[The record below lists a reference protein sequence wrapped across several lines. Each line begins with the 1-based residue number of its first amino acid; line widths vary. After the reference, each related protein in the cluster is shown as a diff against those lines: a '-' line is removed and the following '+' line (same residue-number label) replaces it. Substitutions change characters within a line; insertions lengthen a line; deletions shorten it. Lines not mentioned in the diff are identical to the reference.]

1 MSFRDNLQHLRAT
14 RNMTQEQLAM
24 LLGVSRQ
31 TVTKWEAEKSNPEM
45 DKLIDMCRIFDC
57 TLDDLVRGD
66 LTDRPREA
74 VAMPS
79 SGAPVDVCGYD
90 EHMRGWAF
98 SVATGV
104 AVIILGV
111 SAGVLFAMADLL
123 PGAGD
128 APFFVAVLAAVLVG
142 LAFLIPAGVRHSAFV
157 KAHPY
162 IEDFYTVEEKTHAR
176 ESVTRAVVCGIG
188 LIFAGAAAVLLS
200 EGTAYEAHAAAA
212 MLAFTAA
219 GVWLFIYFG
228 MMSAH
233 QRGSAQQDHRRR
245 ARVRGYPERANRRRH
260 QAASAAEEKS
270 RRQARRGMRRHHDR
284 GHHRGL
290 GAAVRAGF
298 ELARPFELRTQG
310 NLRHVVLDGV
320 AGRRHALRHRGA
332 AHERV
337 RLPRRVEGGAGAS
350 REGFEKRPPRALRP
364 YVGGRGL
371 GERFRWGRPRF
382 SWARRGRYLYE

>member
-111 SAGVLFAMADLL
+111 SAGMLFAMADLL

-142 LAFLIPAGVRHSAFV
+142 LAFLIPAGVRHSAFA

-162 IEDFYTVEEKTHAR
+162 IEDFYTIEEKTRAR

-212 MLAFTAA
+212 MLASTAA

-228 MMSAH
+228 MMSARTNVA
-233 QRGSAQQDHRRR
+233 QRNKTIADELEYEDILNAQIEDDIKQHLLQKKKAGDKLG
-245 ARVRGYPERANRRRH
+245 AVCGVIMIVATIV
-260 QAASAAEEKS
+260 
-270 RRQARRGMRRHHDR
+270 
-284 GHHRGL
+284 GL
-290 GAAVRAGF
+290 GLLFGPVLSSPDPSSF
-298 ELARPFELRTQG
+298 EPKGTSAMWFWTAWPVGGMLCG
-310 NLRHVVLDGV
+310 IV
-320 AGRRHALRHRGA
+320 ALLMNAFGRRD
-332 AHERV
+332 E
-337 RLPRRVEGGAGAS
+337 
-350 REGFEKRPPRALRP
+350 
-364 YVGGRGL
+364 
-371 GERFRWGRPRF
+371 
-382 SWARRGRYLYE
+382 